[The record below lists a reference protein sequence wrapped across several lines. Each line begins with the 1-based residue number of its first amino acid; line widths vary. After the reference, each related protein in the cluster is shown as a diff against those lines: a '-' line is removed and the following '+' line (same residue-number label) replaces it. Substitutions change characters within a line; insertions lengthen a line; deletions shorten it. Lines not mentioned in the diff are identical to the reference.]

1 MAIQT
6 TLQPKYSIRIVAIFV
21 ICLVFGLWGIYDYVW
36 VIPGKMRVFERYQA
50 CLQTGDALQ
59 AEPGSSSALE
69 KIDTARATV
78 EAELKKL
85 LDLGMTEEDGQAV
98 SAEQAI
104 ESVKAR
110 NEENWLAVLLLF
122 KAALA
127 EAEQRTAGATPSEGF
142 VLAVDV
148 ARRGVTATGDITPPG
163 EFDRA
168 VQWLF
173 ILCLPTAPYFLWI
186 LLKTKK
192 RVYRL
197 DDDGTFS
204 APGATWAPDEI
215 ADIDMSR
222 WMAKSIAF
230 VVHTD
235 GTRIKLDDYIFRN
248 THLIVGA
255 LACERYP
262 EQWDERAKPVRKEEP
277 AEEEWDEEGLED
289 EHEAGPEDAAEAE
302 ADEERAEP
310 EA

>member
-1 MAIQT
+1 MAITT

-21 ICLVFGLWGIYDYVW
+21 ICLVFGVWGIYDYVW

-59 AEPGSSSALE
+59 AEPRSNSARE

-78 EAELKKL
+78 DAELEKL
-85 LDLGMTEEDGQAV
+85 LSLGMTEEDGQGV

-104 ESVKAR
+104 ESIKAR

-122 KAALA
+122 KSALA
-127 EAEQRTAGATPSEGF
+127 EAEQRVPGVTPSEGF
-142 VLAVDV
+142 VLAVEV
-148 ARRGVTATGDITPPG
+148 ARRGVAATGDITPPG

-168 VQWLF
+168 VQWMF

-204 APGATWAPDEI
+204 APEGTWAADEI

-235 GTRIKLDDYIFRN
+235 GRRIKLDDYIFRN

-255 LACERYP
+255 LACQRYP
-262 EQWDERAKPVRKEEP
+262 EQWDEQAKRRKKEESEEP
-277 AEEEWDEEGLED
+277 AEEGLED
-289 EHEAGPEDAAEAE
+289 E
-302 ADEERAEP
+302 AEP
-310 EA
+310 EADPEKAGPEA